1 MNFFIP
7 KDKYIIIYIMDYYN
21 ILGIN
26 KNASEEEIKKAYR
39 KMAVKWH
46 PDKNPDNQKE
56 AEKKFKEISEAYEV
70 LKDRN
75 KRNIYDKLG
84 KDGLNN
90 ANSGFSHGFSNM
102 PPNDIFKNFFGT
114 EDVFSVNMD
123 NNVHRRFTR
132 VNFGGAS
139 GFDNIKINKGKK
151 KAKNTEHVIKCSLKD
166 LYFGISK
173 KIRIERNIGNQKI
186 AEVLE
191 IDVQPGWKN
200 GTKITF
206 QGKGSCNQDELPGD
220 LIFIIEEIEDDIFKR
235 KDNDLYL
242 KCTISYEEA
251 KNGFSRKLNLINGK
265 EHVLKVEKINES
277 DETKIVIYGG
287 MPIRKNKINLG
298 YGNLVINFNVKF

>member
-132 VNFGGAS
+132 
-139 GFDNIKINKGKK
+139 
-151 KAKNTEHVIKCSLKD
+151 
-166 LYFGISK
+166 
-173 KIRIERNIGNQKI
+173 
-186 AEVLE
+186 
-191 IDVQPGWKN
+191 
-200 GTKITF
+200 
-206 QGKGSCNQDELPGD
+206 
-220 LIFIIEEIEDDIFKR
+220 
-235 KDNDLYL
+235 
-242 KCTISYEEA
+242 
-251 KNGFSRKLNLINGK
+251 
-265 EHVLKVEKINES
+265 
-277 DETKIVIYGG
+277 
-287 MPIRKNKINLG
+287 
-298 YGNLVINFNVKF
+298 